1 MCLTSAAGQRRFALN
16 VAQERELLWR
26 MSSATTTIV
35 NPLNNNILRA
45 VVAVFRHGDRTP
57 KQKLK
62 WKTDDEAV
70 LAFYRDEVARESEFE
85 CGESGAGGGANEP
98 LVSSSS
104 SESKV
109 KPASAQWRELKLR
122 RVDQKRRF
130 LALMRSLRPPP
141 PPLSKSYDGN
151 GISDTA
157 SSVSALDSST
167 TASDPLS
174 ASASP
179 SAVPPSPADDALRM
193 RMDCVE
199 FVLMHEEHCKV
210 QIKPKVKESKS
221 KSSGADGSSGSAAAA
236 AATVVSAQVIVKWG
250 GALTHAGLKQ
260 ASDYGHAFRE
270 QLFLTHN
277 PAKRA
282 AFLEGL
288 QAFTSEEVCLF
299 VFYHYFLAHN
309 FQFYPS
315 IDMFYSFEYFNTVGT
330 DFSCTIK

>member
-1 MCLTSAAGQRRFALN
+1 
-16 VAQERELLWR
+16 
-26 MSSATTTIV
+26 
-35 NPLNNNILRA
+35 

-85 CGESGAGGGANEP
+85 CDESGAGGGSNNPQA
-98 LVSSSS
+98 SSSSPS

-109 KPASAQWRELKLR
+109 KPTSAQWRELKLR

-141 PPLSKSYDGN
+141 PPPPLSKSHDGN
-151 GISDTA
+151 AVPDTT
-157 SSVSALDSST
+157 SSVSALDSSSFSS
-167 TASDPLS
+167 SDPVS

-179 SAVPPSPADDALRM
+179 LSPADDALRM

-199 FVLMHEEHCKV
+199 FVLTHEEHCKV

-221 KSSGADGSSGSAAAA
+221 KSGSADCSSGS

-288 QAFTSEEVCLF
+288 QAFTSEEV
-299 VFYHYFLAHN
+299 YIEPHW
-309 FQFYPS
+309 
-315 IDMFYSFEYFNTVGT
+315 
-330 DFSCTIK
+330 

>member
-70 LAFYRDEVARESEFE
+70 LAFYRDEIVRESEFE
-85 CGESGAGGGANEP
+85 CDESGVKPQASASAA
-98 LVSSSS
+98 SSSDS
-104 SESKV
+104 TAANASV
-109 KPASAQWRELKLR
+109 KPASAQWHELKLR

-130 LALMRSLRPPP
+130 LALMRSLRPPS
-141 PPLSKSYDGN
+141 LSASNDG
-151 GISDTA
+151 A
-157 SSVSALDSST
+157 SAALDSSSS
-167 TASDPLS
+167 SDPVSS
-174 ASASP
+174 AP
-179 SAVPPSPADDALRM
+179 SSSPSPADEALRM

-199 FVLMHEEHCKV
+199 FVLTHEEHCKV

-221 KSSGADGSSGSAAAA
+221 KSGNANSA

-260 ASDYGHAFRE
+260 ASEYGHAFRE

-288 QAFTSEEVCLF
+288 QAFTSEEVIFIYIIAFSSANMISML
-299 VFYHYFLAHN
+299 VFL
-309 FQFYPS
+309 S
-315 IDMFYSFEYFNTVGT
+315 VGLRF
-330 DFSCTIK
+330 D